1 MLLCGY
7 CGQVIPPETQCV
19 EGEEAYHEECI
30 NIRSPVTIMWKLL
43 KEIVKEDEGEFT
55 LETNDFFRPNLKQ
68 IGNSVFDIR
77 NYYIPEEGVNIIPT
91 SLETPL
97 KEVKERLL
105 ELFDLCAFNLI
116 RHDSAKTPV
125 SENAVEGGFAFI
137 SKSLAPVLDIP
148 TSSLANHIRC
158 DVFIALPGHSVLL
171 LTLVEGDSL
180 TEALEYN
187 MSVARGVTRTL
198 SRFMDECVHPVHG
211 VLPVSTL
218 YDKVTFE
225 AHINKLATQSSHF
238 ITKDSL
244 LMNSTRYFKVL
255 NAFWAGV
262 AETKCVKTEP
272 GKEDDDSL
280 RFLTREQCI
289 VLVENINNND
299 VQVMCGRGTGASTL
313 MLEVARRLSRL
324 GDTLLV
330 CKSEEERDR
339 LRKVYTPTVTV
350 DELSTLDLSPFTG
363 IVDETNETETDPSCS
378 HWRFTNIQEELKNLK
393 MRTTTIKREVDSV
406 KGQIAVLENDEWE
419 GQMNFLFEEMDVLRM
434 FSVKVKHVMTGR
446 KKKSLQH
453 SPFDDLSSPEC
464 DGQDLMANRMKPLL
478 VEFKQRI
485 YGQNDVLHSIKEFL
499 VEDKI
504 LIDYFQTKIESWKM
518 EQSVFH
524 QDLWYDEDEDD
535 WYYDDDGDDDD
546 DDWEYDEDHQRIVKE
561 WRQMQE
567 RREML
572 ERRKI
577 RKMQERRKTWE
588 RRKMRVMRMRNEENV
603 KSLLLRGHNRCSE
616 TAAEENFA
624 SLEDMNKGDESKE
637 ISEGRKTSFS
647 PHSNQS
653 MDVDAD
659 NKRDDTMT
667 GEVEEISKQLQ
678 DMMER
683 TKDIDESHNS
693 LVEEPPKS
701 KETLRGGNSANEERN
716 LRAAETQIWLADMA
730 EQEEMLSTLEKERD
744 LQKQHLHS
752 LYSVLPDEWLTK
764 MHYLHLH
771 KDVLSLYGIELPE
784 AIKEIVRPGPFHKQ
798 TAKPEISS
806 EFGNHERHLTRR
818 SQIFKLRL
826 FQQGL
831 LKERDMLDIVGNM
844 IVDDENH
851 LASLQA
857 LKGPVYLVGPSA
869 LQIVCP
875 ELHLDAARAPTDWY
889 HVTKDGELV
898 NSSPLTQSHQERH
911 RLQEYCGTCA
921 STPIPYFHPTPLSPQ
936 YTAHLDTG
944 RHSPGCGW

>member
-1 MLLCGY
+1 
-7 CGQVIPPETQCV
+7 
-19 EGEEAYHEECI
+19 
-30 NIRSPVTIMWKLL
+30 MWKLL

-77 NYYIPEEGVNIIPT
+77 NYYIPKEGVNIIPT

-116 RHDSAKTPV
+116 RHDSANTPV
-125 SENAVEGGFAFI
+125 SENAVGGGFAFI

-148 TSSLANHIRC
+148 TSALANHIRC

-171 LTLVEGDSL
+171 LTLVDGDSL

-225 AHINKLATQSSHF
+225 AHINKIATKSSHF

-244 LMNSTRYFKVL
+244 LMNPTRYVKVL

-280 RFLTREQCI
+280 RFLTSEQCI

-299 VQVMCGRGTGASTL
+299 VQVMYGPGTGASTL
-313 MLEVARRLSRL
+313 MLEVARRLRRL

-406 KGQIAVLENDEWE
+406 KGQIAVLKNDEWE

-434 FSVKVKHVMTGR
+434 FSAKIKHVMTDR
-446 KKKSLQH
+446 KKNALRH

-464 DGQDLMANRMKPLL
+464 DGWDLMANWMKPLL

-499 VEDKI
+499 AKDKI
-504 LIDYFQTKIESWKM
+504 LIAYIQTKIESWEE
-518 EQSVFH
+518 EQSLHRSKVVTY
-524 QDLWYDEDEDD
+524 QQEMQERRKMQEMQERRKMQEMLEMLEMR
-535 WYYDDDGDDDD
+535 
-546 DDWEYDEDHQRIVKE
+546 EMREMLERLE
-561 WRQMQE
+561 RRERRERREMQE
-567 RREML
+567 RRERW
-572 ERRKI
+572 ER
-577 RKMQERRKTWE
+577 QERQERQEMREMRK
-588 RRKMRVMRMRNEENV
+588 RIEENV
-603 KSLLLRGHNRCSE
+603 RSLLLRGHNRCSE

-653 MDVDAD
+653 MDV
-659 NKRDDTMT
+659 
-667 GEVEEISKQLQ
+667 G
-678 DMMER
+678 
-683 TKDIDESHNS
+683 
-693 LVEEPPKS
+693 
-701 KETLRGGNSANEERN
+701 
-716 LRAAETQIWLADMA
+716 LADMA
-730 EQEEMLSTLEKERD
+730 EQEEMLSTLEKEQD
-744 LQKQHLHS
+744 LQNDTFIHCTLLFLMSGSPKCTTCN
-752 LYSVLPDEWLTK
+752 Y
-764 MHYLHLH
+764 
-771 KDVLSLYGIELPE
+771 
-784 AIKEIVRPGPFHKQ
+784 
-798 TAKPEISS
+798 
-806 EFGNHERHLTRR
+806 TRM
-818 SQIFKLRL
+818 S
-826 FQQGL
+826 
-831 LKERDMLDIVGNM
+831 
-844 IVDDENH
+844 
-851 LASLQA
+851 
-857 LKGPVYLVGPSA
+857 
-869 LQIVCP
+869 CP
-875 ELHLDAARAPTDWY
+875 CT
-889 HVTKDGELV
+889 T
-898 NSSPLTQSHQERH
+898 
-911 RLQEYCGTCA
+911 
-921 STPIPYFHPTPLSPQ
+921 
-936 YTAHLDTG
+936 
-944 RHSPGCGW
+944 